1 MSKLAL
7 LRDIFAKVPVTCIK
21 LACMGI
27 FSKSCAKWTMVL
39 ANINHRTG
47 GTL

>member
-7 LRDIFAKVPVTCIK
+7 LKDIFAKVPVTSFK
-21 LACMGI
+21 LASMGI
-27 FSKSCAKWTMVL
+27 FSKSRAKWTMVL

>member
-1 MSKLAL
+1 LAL
-7 LRDIFAKVPVTCIK
+7 LKDIFAEVPVTCVK
-21 LACMGI
+21 LASMGI

-39 ANINHRTG
+39 AKINHRTG